1 MGEDSRILDDRQ
13 KIISMLT
20 AARIEAGISQQELAE
35 RIGTKR
41 SNICR
46 IESGAQNISL
56 DMLLKIS
63 GALGKDVNVI
73 LTDRQEPGISNYS
86 LRLYDE
92 ELVTFSL
99 EADKLAGMKS
109 HILTVKSNRKSV
121 FPLDLVVTDDGI
133 AKWLRERVIPR
144 NRANADAVL
153 KTLGLSAGNVK
164 GIIDKSLGLSLNDSY
179 WVVPLGFEGTF
190 KEYNLYENRFSSVL
204 SLVAYTGV
212 GQSHEAFTTSPEL
225 TTQGMLRKAWRFIE
239 GDGIYLYKGGTEG
252 ASNAGREPYSEYYAC
267 QIAERMGLH
276 AVHYDLENWKDILAS
291 KCRLFTDI
299 DTSYVSIGRIVRSG
313 GIQACLDFYESIG
326 KEAADELKSMLVFD
340 AVIYNEDRHFGNFG
354 ILRDN
359 HTGKILGPAPVFD
372 NGLSLFNYAM
382 PDDIQNLAEYA
393 RTRANPYGIT
403 YEAICREVMGTKQR
417 NQLRR
422 LIGFRFTRHPSLNLP
437 EERLTTI
444 EKHIVRRVRELL
456 ALPRAKKEYSERQ

>member
-56 DMLLKIS
+56 DMLLKVS

-109 HILTVKSNRKSV
+109 HILTVKGNRKSV

-164 GIIDKSLGLSLNDSY
+164 GIIDRSLGLSLNDSY

-212 GQSHEAFTTSPEL
+212 WQSHEAFTTSPEL

-393 RTRANPYGIT
+393 RTRANPYGMD
-403 YEAICREVMGTKQR
+403 YEAICREIMGTKQR

-422 LIGFRFTRHPSLNLP
+422 LIGFHFTRHPSINLP
-437 EERLTTI
+437 EERLTAI
-444 EKHIVRRVRELL
+444 EKHIDQRVRELL
-456 ALPRAKKEYSERQ
+456 SLPRK

>member
-1 MGEDSRILDDRQ
+1 MSEDSLILDDRQ

-20 AARIEAGISQQELAE
+20 AARIEKGISQQELAD

-63 GALGKDVNVI
+63 KALGKDVSLSLEERSEAIV
-73 LTDRQEPGISNYS
+73 DKYS

-92 ELVTFSL
+92 ELLTFSL
-99 EADKLAGMKS
+99 EDAGLAGMKA
-109 HILTVKSNRKSV
+109 HILSLNEDRKTV
-121 FPLDLVVTDDGI
+121 FPLDLDLTDDGVM
-133 AKWLRERVIPR
+133 KWLEKRVIPK
-144 NRANADAVL
+144 NRAFVDEIL
-153 KTLGLSAGNVK
+153 KTLGLSINNTK
-164 GIIDKSLGLSLNDSY
+164 GIIDVCKGLSLNDSY
-179 WVVPLGFEGTF
+179 WVVPLGFEGHF
-190 KEYNLYENRFSSVL
+190 QEYNLYENRFSSVL

-225 TTQGMLRKAWRFIE
+225 TTQGMLRKAWRFFE

-252 ASNAGREPYSEYYAC
+252 AANAGREPYSEFYAC

-291 KCRLFTDI
+291 KCKLFTDI
-299 DTSYVSIGRIVRSG
+299 DTSYVSIGRIIKSG

-326 KEAADELKSMLVFD
+326 IEAAEELKSMLVFD

-359 HTGKILGPAPVFD
+359 HSGKIIGPAPIFD

-382 PDDIQNLAEYA
+382 PDDYRNLAEYA
-393 RTRANPYGIT
+393 RTRANPYGIS

-422 LIGFRFTRHPSLNLP
+422 LIGFRFTRHPSINLP
-437 EERLTTI
+437 EERLTAI
-444 EKHIVRRVRELL
+444 EKQIDLRVRELL
-456 ALPRAKKEYSERQ
+456 SLPRAKKA

>member
-1 MGEDSRILDDRQ
+1 
-13 KIISMLT
+13 
-20 AARIEAGISQQELAE
+20 
-35 RIGTKR
+35 
-41 SNICR
+41 
-46 IESGAQNISL
+46 
-56 DMLLKIS
+56 
-63 GALGKDVNVI
+63 
-73 LTDRQEPGISNYS
+73 
-86 LRLYDE
+86 
-92 ELVTFSL
+92 
-99 EADKLAGMKS
+99 MKS
-109 HILTVKSNRKSV
+109 HILTVKGNRKSV

-291 KCRLFTDI
+291 KCKLFTDI

-313 GIQACLDFYESIG
+313 GIQACLDFYESFG

-359 HTGKILGPAPVFD
+359 HTGKILGPAPIFD

-382 PDDIQNLAEYA
+382 PDDIQNLEEYA

-403 YEAICREVMGTKQR
+403 YEAICREVMGTRQR

-422 LIGFRFTRHPSLNLP
+422 LIGFRFTRHPSINLP
-437 EERLTTI
+437 EERLTAI
-444 EKHIVRRVRELL
+444 EKHIDQRVRELL
-456 ALPRAKKEYSERQ
+456 ALPRAKKE

>member
-1 MGEDSRILDDRQ
+1 MDDSRILDDRQ

-56 DMLLKIS
+56 DMLLKVS

-99 EADKLAGMKS
+99 EVDKLAGMKS
-109 HILTVKSNRKSV
+109 HILTVKGNRKSV

-276 AVHYDLENWKDILAS
+276 VVHYDLENWKDILAS
-291 KCRLFTDI
+291 KCKLFTDI

-340 AVIYNEDRHFGNFG
+340 AVIYNEDRHLGNFG

-359 HTGKILGPAPVFD
+359 HTGKILGPAPIFD

-393 RTRANPYGIT
+393 KTRANPYGIT
-403 YEAICREVMGTKQR
+403 YEAICREVMGTRQR

-422 LIGFRFTRHPSLNLP
+422 LIGFRFTRHPSINLP
-437 EERLTTI
+437 EERLTAI
-444 EKHIVRRVRELL
+444 EKHIDRRVRELL
-456 ALPRAKKEYSERQ
+456 ALPRAKKE

>member
-1 MGEDSRILDDRQ
+1 MDDSRILDDRQ

-63 GALGKDVNVI
+63 SALGKDVNVI

-109 HILTVKSNRKSV
+109 HILTVKGNRKSV

-133 AKWLRERVIPR
+133 ANWLRERVIPR

-313 GIQACLDFYESIG
+313 GIQACLDFYESIS

-359 HTGKILGPAPVFD
+359 HTGKILGPAPIFD

-382 PDDIQNLAEYA
+382 PDDMQNLEEYA

-417 NQLRR
+417 NQLCR
-422 LIGFRFTRHPSLNLP
+422 LIGFHFTRHPSINLP
-437 EERLTTI
+437 EERLTAI
-444 EKHIVRRVRELL
+444 EKHIDRRVRELL
-456 ALPRAKKEYSERQ
+456 ALPRAKKE